1 MAELTAFGYQ
11 PGNSVFHNLDARF
24 KLLFLIS
31 ISLASLKS
39 GPLAMF
45 ISSLVIFG
53 VLCFLDIK
61 IIRALIEL
69 RFFCAMLVLIL
80 LARSVSTPGEV
91 ILQFKS
97 ILISRQG
104 IIDGLM
110 ICWRLLFIVF
120 SGLSFISSTR
130 ASQIRDGLENLLSP
144 IPLIPQ
150 KQIAIMLGL
159 LIRFLPI
166 IFHQARE
173 TGDAQRARCVE
184 NRKNPVYR
192 LTCLI
197 IPLFRR
203 TFSDADAL
211 VIAMEA
217 RCFNDKRQT
226 KKMSATGN
234 DWWALLA
241 VLGLNI
247 LLISV

>member
-11 PGNSVFHNLDARF
+11 PGNSVFHNLDPRF

-31 ISLASLKS
+31 ISLAGLKS
-39 GPLAMF
+39 GPIAML
-45 ISSLVIFG
+45 ISSMVVFG
-53 VLCFLDIK
+53 VLQSLGIK
-61 IIRALIEL
+61 IIKTFIEL

-80 LARSVSTPGEV
+80 LARSITTPGEV
-91 ILQFKS
+91 ILQFKA

-104 IIDGLM
+104 ILDGLM

-120 SGLSFISSTR
+120 LGLSFISCTSS
-130 ASQIRDGLENLLSP
+130 SQIRDGLENLLAP

-150 KQIAIMLGL
+150 KKIAIMLGL

-173 TGDAQRARCVE
+173 TGDAQRARGVE

-197 IPLFRR
+197 IPLFRK
-203 TFSDADAL
+203 TFADADAL

-217 RCFNDKRQT
+217 RCFNGERTT
-226 KKMSATGN
+226 KKLCATKN
-234 DWWALLA
+234 DWLALPA
-241 VLGLNI
+241 VFCLNI
-247 LLISV
+247 LLILV